1 MAPVEGCGKKSI
13 MSLHWCCGDVEDP
26 AASHDGVVAM
36 MVQPFPESS
45 ADPGGVAR
53 TCPDGHEES

>member
-1 MAPVEGCGKKSI
+1 

-36 MVQPFPESS
+36 MVKPFPESS